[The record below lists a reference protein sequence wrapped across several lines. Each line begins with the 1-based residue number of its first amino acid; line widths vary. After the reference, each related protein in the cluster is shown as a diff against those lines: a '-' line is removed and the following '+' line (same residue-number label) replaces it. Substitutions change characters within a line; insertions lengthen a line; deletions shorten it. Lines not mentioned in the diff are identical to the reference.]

1 MKQREA
7 NRPHLPSSRMGNVT
21 KISTKSDSDD
31 PPRFP
36 VSSVLLQANSVED
49 VHLGEEGAVVVGL
62 HLNNELGFIITNVA
76 SSTKVNISKPSGAY
90 CFA

>member
-1 MKQREA
+1 MKQGDA
-7 NRPHLPSSRMGNVT
+7 NCPHLPRSVEMFIIYSLYLIPVV
-21 KISTKSDSDD
+21 
-31 PPRFP
+31 PWFP
-36 VSSVLLQANSVED
+36 VSSMVLQAESVED
-49 VHLGEEGAVVVGL
+49 VHLGEERPVIVGL